1 MTTFVIP
8 TEAPTVHGPPQG
20 QWTFADWETLP
31 DDGNRYEIID
41 GVLYMTTAPSNFHQ
55 WIIQGLQEY
64 IGIPVRRQ
72 GLGFAFAAPIGVL
85 MPECQPVQP
94 DFVVVL
100 KAHADIIH
108 DRRIRGVPDLI
119 IEVLSPNN
127 AVFDEETKY
136 AAYALAGLPEYA
148 IIDPRTRTINHYR
161 LEASGRYAA
170 PRVFSEDEMATFDC
184 LPSLAV
190 PVAEL
195 FAGAPDTT
203 L

>member
-1 MTTFVIP
+1 
-8 TEAPTVHGPPQG
+8 
-20 QWTFADWETLP
+20 
-31 DDGNRYEIID
+31 
-41 GVLYMTTAPSNFHQ
+41 
-55 WIIQGLQEY
+55 
-64 IGIPVRRQ
+64 
-72 GLGFAFAAPIGVL
+72 
-85 MPECQPVQP
+85 VQP

-127 AVFDEETKY
+127 AVFDQETKRE
-136 AAYALAGLPEYA
+136 AYALAGLPEYA
-148 IIDPRTRTINHYR
+148 IVDPRTRTINHYR
-161 LEASGRYAA
+161 LETVGRYSV
-170 PRVFSEDEMATFDC
+170 PRVFRETDTATFDC

-195 FAGAPDTT
+195 FSGAPDTT

>member
-1 MTTFVIP
+1 MTTFVVP

-20 QWTFADWETLP
+20 QWTYADWEQLP
-31 DDGNRYEIID
+31 DDENCYEIID
-41 GVLYMTTAPSNFHQ
+41 GVLYMTTAPSYFHQ

-72 GLGFAFAAPIGVL
+72 KLGFAVAAPIGVL
-85 MPECQPVQP
+85 MPNCQPVQP

-100 KAHADIIH
+100 QSNAAIIY
-108 DRRIRGVPDLI
+108 DRRIRGVPDLL
-119 IEVLSPNN
+119 IEVLSPSN
-127 AVFDEETKY
+127 VVYDQEIKF
-136 AAYALAGLPEYA
+136 AAYARAGLPEYV
-148 IIDPRTRTINHYR
+148 IIDPRSRTFNHYR
-161 LEASGRYAA
+161 LSAPGRYAA
-170 PRVFSEDEMATFDC
+170 PHIFGEADTAYLDC
-184 LPSLAV
+184 LPSLPI

>member
-1 MTTFVIP
+1 MTTFVVP

-20 QWTFADWETLP
+20 RWTYTDWEQLP

-41 GVLYMTTAPSNFHQ
+41 GVLYMTTAPSYFHQ

-72 GLGFAFAAPIGVL
+72 RLGFAVAAPIGVL
-85 MPECQPVQP
+85 MPNCQPVQP

-100 KAHADIIH
+100 QSNAAIIY
-108 DRRIRGVPDLI
+108 DRRIRGVPDVM
-119 IEVLSPNN
+119 IEVLSPSN
-127 AVFDEETKY
+127 AVYDEDIKFD
-136 AAYALAGLPEYA
+136 AYARAGLPEYV
-148 IIDPRTRTINHYR
+148 IIDPRSRTFNHYR
-161 LEASGRYAA
+161 LKAPGIYAA
-170 PRVFSEDEMATFDC
+170 PQMFEETDTAYLNC
-184 LPSLAV
+184 LPGLPI